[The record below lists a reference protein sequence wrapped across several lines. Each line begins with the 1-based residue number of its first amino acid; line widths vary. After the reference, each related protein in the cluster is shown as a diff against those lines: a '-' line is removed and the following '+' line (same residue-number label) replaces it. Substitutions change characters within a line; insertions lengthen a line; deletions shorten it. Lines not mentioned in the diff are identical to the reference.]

1 MGTLVDDLRK
11 VADEGRHLDIKLDVL
26 RIKLKEK
33 LQLYVLDYIYNTA
46 STVKETCPISK
57 GSGNPAYTTENTSPA
72 DNVTSAEPVIVVAP
86 LLVSS
91 FIINPPLG

>member
-33 LQLYVLDYIYNTA
+33 LQLYVLDYIYNNPNYKLDCA
-46 STVKETCPISK
+46 PSTGT
-57 GSGNPAYTTENTSPA
+57 
-72 DNVTSAEPVIVVAP
+72 
-86 LLVSS
+86 
-91 FIINPPLG
+91 III